1 LSYLPRGKNK
11 FADPEEKREMSGQ
24 IVRVAA
30 SFSYGPLPPPE
41 ALERYN
47 QILPGAA
54 DRILA
59 MAERQEQHRQ
69 KMEEQVITS
78 NVSSQKLG
86 VKLGFV
92 VAMTAILGGIGL
104 ALAGAS
110 GAGLTSIIAA
120 LAALVGVFVY
130 GKRHQGRELD
140 EKAKAS
146 PPPAAVTQQH

>member
-1 LSYLPRGKNK
+1 
-11 FADPEEKREMSGQ
+11 MSARL
-24 IVRVAA
+24 VRVAA
-30 SFSYGPLPPPE
+30 SLSYGPLPAPE

-69 KMEEQVITS
+69 ELEQQVITS
-78 NVSSQKLG
+78 NISSQKLG

-92 VAMTAILGGIGL
+92 IAMTAIVGGIGL
-104 ALAGAS
+104 ALAGKS
-110 GAGLTSIIAA
+110 GAGLTSIIGA

-130 GKRHQGRELD
+130 GKKHQGRELD
-140 EKAKAS
+140 EKAQALPS
-146 PPPAAVTQQH
+146 PPAASQQH

>member
-1 LSYLPRGKNK
+1 
-11 FADPEEKREMSGQ
+11 MSGH
-24 IVRVAA
+24 VVKVAA

-54 DRILA
+54 DRILG

-69 KMEEQVITS
+69 KMEEQVVNS

-92 VAMTAILGGIGL
+92 IAMTAILGGIGL
-104 ALAGAS
+104 ALAGKS
-110 GAGLTSIIAA
+110 GAGLTSIIGA

-130 GKRHQGRELD
+130 GKKHQGRELD
-140 EKAKAS
+140 EKAQALP
-146 PPPAAVTQQH
+146 PPPAASQQH

>member
-1 LSYLPRGKNK
+1 VS
-11 FADPEEKREMSGQ
+11 PEEKHEMSGHL
-24 IVRVAA
+24 VRVAA

-69 KMEEQVITS
+69 EMEGRVIAS

-86 VKLGFV
+86 LKLGFV
-92 VAMTAILGGIGL
+92 IAMAAIVGGIWL
-104 ALAGAS
+104 ALAGKS

-130 GKRHQGRELD
+130 GKKHQSRELD
-140 EKAKAS
+140 EKAKALPS
-146 PPPAAVTQQH
+146 SAAASQQH

>member
-1 LSYLPRGKNK
+1 MS
-11 FADPEEKREMSGQ
+11 PEEKNEMSAHL
-24 IVRVAA
+24 VRVAA
-30 SFSYGPLPPPE
+30 SFSYGLLSAPE

-69 KMEEQVITS
+69 EMEERIITAS
-78 NVSSQKLG
+78 VSSQKLG

-92 VAMTAILGGIGL
+92 IAMTAIVGGIWL
-104 ALAGAS
+104 ALAGRS
-110 GAGLTSIIAA
+110 GAGLTSIIGA

-130 GKRHQGRELD
+130 GKKHQGPR
-140 EKAKAS
+140 A
-146 PPPAAVTQQH
+146 